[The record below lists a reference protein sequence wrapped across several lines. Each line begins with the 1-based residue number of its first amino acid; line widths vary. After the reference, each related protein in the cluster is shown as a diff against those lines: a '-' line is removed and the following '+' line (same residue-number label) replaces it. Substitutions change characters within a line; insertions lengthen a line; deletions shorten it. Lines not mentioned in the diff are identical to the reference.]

1 MRQAYVRELKPY
13 SVTRLAREFGMDTGQ
28 TLLLVEELMAR
39 GIVRYRADK
48 AADDEGATDDERY
61 QFNFVGM
68 VMVGDLV
75 VIAYPKY
82 FRDRKPSIDEL
93 RQIMRL
99 LKRDAGRTSVAVLA
113 DEGERTDDK
122 LPVMLALLELYAEYG
137 VYSNYVEGR
146 ELNGSGSI
154 DWNRTIGN
162 HLPFLA
168 DGRPVYLEY
177 ETRKTLRDDSD
188 FITRLHRAVLTEC
201 SEKLFGAHVGEL
213 LSLDELELSDE
224 DVDDFGDAEA
234 LEWRLE
240 RERGSQFVDWKIGV
254 LDLLWRYLL
263 NRESMAERDEV
274 RGLGTTS
281 FFHLWEEACKTA
293 FDDALDTKLGN
304 LDLPL
309 KGGWIERKRD
319 TLLGIIESPKWERR
333 RGEGYVACDP
343 VATLVPDTI
352 SFDINDGGQRAFC
365 IYDAKYYVPS
375 VEGKINGQ
383 PGLESV
389 TKQFLYQSAYK
400 DFVLDHGFDYVVNAF
415 LVPSVDDSPRELA
428 RVSFPRVM
436 GEVDLPFS
444 NFIHMWA
451 LPADK
456 VFEAYLQQEPAEG
469 FAELIAKEHKKR
481 ADYSQPI
488 FEPSITL

>member
-13 SVTRLAREFGMDTGQ
+13 SVAGLASKFGMDTGR
-28 TLLLVEELMAR
+28 TLLLIEQLMAR

-48 AADDEGATDDERY
+48 ADDAENIADDEGATDDERY

-68 VMVGDLV
+68 SMVGDLV

-82 FRDRKPSIDEL
+82 FRDRKPSLDEL

-99 LKRDAGRTSVAVLA
+99 LKRDAGRTSVAVFA

-137 VYSNYVEGR
+137 VYSNYIEGR
-146 ELNGSGSI
+146 EVNGSGSI

-162 HLPFLA
+162 HLPFLS

-177 ETRKTLRDDSD
+177 ETRKTLRDESD

-201 SEKLFGAHVGEL
+201 SKQLFGAHVGEL

-234 LEWRLE
+234 LKWRLE

-254 LDLLWRYLL
+254 LNLLWRYLL
-263 NRESMAERDEV
+263 NRESMIQRDEV
-274 RGLGTTS
+274 RALGTTS

-319 TLLGIIESPKWERR
+319 TLLGIIEAPKWERR
-333 RGEGYVACDP
+333 RGEGYIDCDP
-343 VATLVPDTI
+343 VATLIPDTVTFAVG
-352 SFDINDGGQRAFC
+352 SDGRRAFC
-365 IYDAKYYVPS
+365 IYDAKYYVPR
-375 VEGKINGQ
+375 VGGKMKGQ

-400 DFVLDHGFDYVVNAF
+400 EFVLDHGFDYVVNAF
-415 LVPSVDDSPRELA
+415 LAPSAGDSLLELA
-428 RVSFPRVM
+428 RVSFPKVM
-436 GEVDLPFS
+436 GEVEPPFS
-444 NFIHMWA
+444 NYVHMWA
-451 LPADK
+451 LPAGE
-456 VFEAYLQQEPAEG
+456 VFGAYLRGERIDDAAMAAIWTNG
-469 FAELIAKEHKKR
+469 N
-481 ADYSQPI
+481 
-488 FEPSITL
+488 